1 MQNETSEEVL
11 GDPPSVMTAEFF
23 TPDGKRYNFE
33 QIFIDEGS
41 FIELMNG
48 SSKIIFRFWNNR
60 QSERDYPVDTESRI
74 EYEKELVN
82 MVVPEPVKSE
92 EENLLINQ
100 LLKNWFNRQQ
110 KKG

>member
-1 MQNETSEEVL
+1 MQNNQNDEVI

-33 QIFIDEGS
+33 QVFIDEGS

-48 SSKIIFRFWNNR
+48 SSRIIFRFWKNR
-60 QSERDYPVDTESRI
+60 QSERDYPVDNDSRI

-82 MVVPEPVKSE
+82 TVIPEPLEKNDY
-92 EENLLINQ
+92 EEN

-110 KKG
+110 KKE